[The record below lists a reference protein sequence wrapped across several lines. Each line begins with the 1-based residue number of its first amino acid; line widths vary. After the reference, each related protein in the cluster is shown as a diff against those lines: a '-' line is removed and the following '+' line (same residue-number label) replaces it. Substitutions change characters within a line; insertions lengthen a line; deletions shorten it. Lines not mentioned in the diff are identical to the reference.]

1 MGSIRKWPLLINDD
15 DDDDDN
21 DNAVVNQ
28 EEYSITVQSQYSF
41 YAVVKILGSTY
52 IGSAFNFGP
61 FSCIFI
67 FCNK

>member
-28 EEYSITVQSQYSF
+28 EEYSITVQSQHSLRCNENSRYLLLVHLFLVHSR
-41 YAVVKILGSTY
+41 V
-52 IGSAFNFGP
+52 
-61 FSCIFI
+61 FI